1 MVLVFLIKTPSNPLR
16 TEDSLDERLF
26 FETTPIFLN
35 MRAIILSEVN
45 LKANL

>member
-1 MVLVFLIKTPSNPLR
+1 MVLVFFNKTPSNPLR
-16 TEDSLDERLF
+16 TEDSLDERVF

>member
-1 MVLVFLIKTPSNPLR
+1 MVLVFFNKTLSNPLR
-16 TEDSLDERLF
+16 TVDSLDERVF

>member
-1 MVLVFLIKTPSNPLR
+1 DLVFFNKTLSNPN
-16 TEDSLDERLF
+16 TTADSLDERFF
-26 FETTPIFLN
+26 FETMPIFLN